1 MCAVSNG
8 KAHII
13 SDQIFFYYYYYN
25 MSINDPSEMS

>member
-8 KAHII
+8 KADII
-13 SDQIFFYYYYYN
+13 SDQIFYYYYNN